1 MYFLMAGKEE
11 PLASFRALTAA
22 MTIAAVGGWAGLALG
37 LAAFL
42 AGDFAASVILD
53 VVRSN
58 ALLTVTVSLLYWA
71 SLFRIGGGAGAGD
84 ATA

>member
-1 MYFLMAGKEE
+1 M
-11 PLASFRALTAA
+11 
-22 MTIAAVGGWAGLALG
+22 ALG

-42 AGDFAASVILD
+42 AGDLASVILD

>member
-11 PLASFRALTAA
+11 PLASFKALTAA

-42 AGDFAASVILD
+42 AGDLASVILD